1 MELKQH
7 RTFSPRQLGRAIGVS
22 EASIKRWCDKGIL
35 SFRRTAGGHRR
46 LTLHAIID
54 FIKENDFDLVQPEVL
69 GLPATVGSG
78 PRALEQACR
87 LFIHALEQGNEDQCL
102 GVALDMRLAG
112 HDMAVIADSLIAPAF
127 HALGNRWQNGEV
139 EVYQER
145 RGVEVTRSVLF
156 RLRDTLEPPDPAAP
170 LAIGGTLAGDLY
182 SLPGLLAELV
192 LLELG
197 CQARFL
203 GSGLPS
209 DTIAQAIQDLS
220 PRILWLSVS
229 SPADTDDF
237 VRNYRRLYEICLTQ
251 QCAVVVGGRAIT
263 ESLRRQI
270 QYASY
275 GDNLKRLRA
284 FAQSLY
290 LVR

>member
-7 RTFSPRQLGRAIGVS
+7 KTFSPRQVGRAIGVS

-35 SFRRTAGGHRR
+35 SFSKTAGGHRR
-46 LTLHAIID
+46 LRLHSILD
-54 FIKENDFDLVQPEVL
+54 FLKENDFDLVQPEVL

-78 PRALEQACR
+78 PRSIDQACR
-87 LFIHALEQGNEDQCL
+87 LFRLALEQGNEDQCL
-102 GVALDMRLAG
+102 GTALDMHLAG
-112 HDMAVIADSLIAPAF
+112 HDMAVIADNLIANSF
-127 HALGNRWQNGEV
+127 HALGDRWQHGEV
-139 EVYQER
+139 QVYQER
-145 RGVEVTRSVLF
+145 RGVEATRSVLL
-156 RLRDTLEPPDPAAP
+156 RLKDTLASPNPAAP
-170 LAIGGTLAGDLY
+170 VAIGATLEGDPY
-182 SLPGLLAELV
+182 SLAGLLAELV
-192 LLELG
+192 LLEMG
-197 CQARFL
+197 WQARFL

-209 DTIAQAIQDLS
+209 DTIARAVQDVS
-220 PRILWLSVS
+220 PRMLWLSIS
-229 SPADTDDF
+229 SLADTEDF
-237 VRNYRRLYEICLTQ
+237 VHNYRRLYEICLSQ

-275 GDNLKRLRA
+275 GDNLKHLRA